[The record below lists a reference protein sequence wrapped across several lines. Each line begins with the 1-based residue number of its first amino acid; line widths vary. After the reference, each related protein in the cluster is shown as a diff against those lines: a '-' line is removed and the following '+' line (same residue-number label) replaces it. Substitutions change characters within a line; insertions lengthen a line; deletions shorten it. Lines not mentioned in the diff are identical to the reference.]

1 MYKITV
7 RQYMTKPSTPEFNFM
22 AQWNNNNPMPL
33 RTMVGDIIQETR
45 GMYFMRL
52 HGDITERT
60 TRICMK
66 CGRELTNPVSQFFGI
81 GPECG
86 GHGYVN
92 PFDTE
97 EELQKAVEAYKKELN
112 NITWTGWVIKSA
124 ITEFI
129 DLSKQPQNEPTG
141 RSEGETNDLS
151 FDTDEDD
158 RRHPRGTEVHI
169 RIDTSILAFSEQ
181 SMFLSFPYN
190 TDVIDIVRGL
200 RERYWNK
207 RTKEWE
213 VPVSLYDEL
222 KEKLSFCDIT
232 EEGEIIKPKKEK
244 TKAQAPKNFTFKTEP
259 YEHQVEGFNYGL
271 THTSWLLG
279 DEQGLGKT
287 KQVIDIAVAKKLE
300 KGYKHCLIICGVNG
314 LKWNWVREIATHS
327 DEGAWILGQKTVRGK
342 TVIGSNNDKLED
354 ALNLDHIQDYFIITN
369 IESLRSPEIAQ
380 ALEEASKRHDIG
392 LIAIDEIHKCKNP
405 QSQQSKGMMK
415 LNADYKIA
423 MTGTP
428 LMNNPLDLYIILKWL
443 GYEKHAFYSFKN
455 HYCNMGGFGGYQIVG
470 YKNLPELQNQLNSIM
485 LRRLKAKVLDLPEKM
500 YVNEFVEM
508 TPKQEQIYREV
519 SNDIQMNIDKIKAS
533 SNPLAELIR
542 LRQATGYTGIL
553 SSTVAESAK
562 FDRCEELI
570 EEAVEN
576 NRKVV
581 VFSNWTQITNPL
593 VDRLRRFNPVVITG
607 ETKDADRQ
615 FYVQQFQEVDSIKV
629 AIGTTGAMGTGITL
643 TAGTVVIFLDEPWTN
658 AAKEQAIDRCHRI
671 GTSDNI
677 TIYTI
682 MVHNSID
689 ERIHSIVEQK
699 GEISDFMVDGKD
711 ITDKARLVDFLL
723 S

>member
-7 RQYMTKPSTPEFNFM
+7 KQYMTKPATPEFNFM
-22 AQWNNNNPMPL
+22 AQWNNDNPMPL

-52 HGDITERT
+52 HGDITEKITRT
-60 TRICMK
+60 CMK
-66 CGRELTNPVSQFFGI
+66 CGRELTNPVSQYFGI

-86 GHGYVN
+86 GHNYVN
-92 PFDTE
+92 PFNSE
-97 EELQKAVEAYKKELN
+97 EELEKAVEAYREELN
-112 NITWTGWVIKSA
+112 KTVWTGWVIKSA

-129 DLSKQPQNEPTG
+129 DLSKSAQNEAVGSDTA
-141 RSEGETNDLS
+141 ETNDLP
-151 FDTDEDD
+151 FEADESD
-158 RRHPRGTEVHI
+158 RTHPVGVAVHI
-169 RIDTSILAFSEQ
+169 RFDTAKQAFSEQ
-181 SMFLSFPYN
+181 SMFVSFPYN
-190 TDVIDIVRGL
+190 NEVVDIVRGMK
-200 RERYWNK
+200 ERYWNK
-207 RTKEWE
+207 ATKEWE
-213 VPVSLYDEL
+213 IPVSLYEEFKD
-222 KEKLSFCDIT
+222 KISFCEIT
-232 EEGEIIKPKKEK
+232 EEGEVAKPKKEK
-244 TKAQAPKNFTFKTEP
+244 TKAHAPKNFEFKTKP
-259 YEHQVEGFNYGL
+259 FEHQVEGFNYGL
-271 THTSWLLG
+271 THNSWLLG

-327 DEGAWILGQKTVRGK
+327 NEGAWILGQKTVRGK
-342 TVIGSNNDKLED
+342 TVIGSNNDKLQD
-354 ALNLDHIQDYFIITN
+354 ALNLDRISDYFIVTN
-369 IESLRSPEIAQ
+369 IESLRSPEIAE
-380 ALEEASKRHDIG
+380 ALEDASRRHVIG

-405 QSQQSKGMMK
+405 QSQQSKGMLK

-455 HYCNMGGFGGYQIVG
+455 HYCNMGGFGGYQIIG
-470 YKNLPELQNQLNSIM
+470 YKNMPELQKQLNSVM
-485 LRRLKAKVLDLPEKM
+485 LRRLKAKVLDLPEKI
-500 YVNEFVEM
+500 YINEFVEM

-519 SNDIQMNIDKIKAS
+519 SNDIQLNIDKIKAS

-553 SSTVAESAK
+553 SSSVAESAK

-570 EEAVEN
+570 EEAVDN
-576 NRKVV
+576 GRKVV

-593 VDRLRRFNPVVITG
+593 LARLGKYNPVVITG

-615 FYVQQFQEVDSIKV
+615 FLVQQFQEVDSVKV
-629 AIGTTGAMGTGITL
+629 ALGTTGAMGTGITL

-671 GTSDNI
+671 GTGDNI

-711 ITDKARLVDFLL
+711 IKDKAKLVDFLL

>member
-7 RQYMTKPSTPEFNFM
+7 KQYMTKPATPEFNFM
-22 AQWNNNNPMPL
+22 AQWNNDNPMPL

-52 HGDITERT
+52 HGDITEKVTRT
-60 TRICMK
+60 CMK
-66 CGRELTNPVSQFFGI
+66 CGRELTNPVSQYFGI

-86 GHGYVN
+86 GHNYVN
-92 PFDTE
+92 PFNSE
-97 EELQKAVEAYKKELN
+97 EELEKAVEAYREELN
-112 NITWTGWVIKSA
+112 KTVWTGWVIKSA

-129 DLSKQPQNEPTG
+129 DLSKSAQNEAVGSDMT
-141 RSEGETNDLS
+141 ETNDLP
-151 FDTDEDD
+151 FEADESN
-158 RRHPRGTEVHI
+158 RTHPVGVAVHI
-169 RIDTSILAFSEQ
+169 RFGTAKQAFSEQ
-181 SMFLSFPYN
+181 SMFVSFPYN
-190 TDVIDIVRGL
+190 NEVVDIVRG
-200 RERYWNK
+200 
-207 RTKEWE
+207 TKNFE
-213 VPVSLYDEL
+213 
-222 KEKLSFCDIT
+222 F
-232 EEGEIIKPKKEK
+232 K
-244 TKAQAPKNFTFKTEP
+244 TKPF
-259 YEHQVEGFNYGL
+259 EHQVEGFNYGL
-271 THTSWLLG
+271 THSAWLLG

-327 DEGAWILGQKTVRGK
+327 NEGAWILGQKTVRGK
-342 TVIGSNNDKLED
+342 TVIGSNNDKLQD
-354 ALNLDHIQDYFIITN
+354 VLNLDRISDYFIVTN
-369 IESLRSPEIAQ
+369 IESLRSPEIAE
-380 ALEEASKRHDIG
+380 ALEDASRRHVIG

-405 QSQQSKGMMK
+405 QSQQSKGMLK

-455 HYCNMGGFGGYQIVG
+455 HYCNMGGFGGYQIIG
-470 YKNLPELQNQLNSIM
+470 YKNMPELQKQLNSVM
-485 LRRLKAKVLDLPEKM
+485 LRRLKAKVLDLPEKI
-500 YVNEFVEM
+500 YINEFVEM

-519 SNDIQMNIDKIKAS
+519 SNDIQLNIDKIKAS

-553 SSTVAESAK
+553 SSSVAESAK

-570 EEAVEN
+570 EEAVDN
-576 NRKVV
+576 GRKVV

-593 VDRLRRFNPVVITG
+593 LARLGKYNPVVITG

-615 FYVQQFQEVDSIKV
+615 FLVQQFQEVDSIKV
-629 AIGTTGAMGTGITL
+629 ALGTTGAMGTGITL

-671 GTSDNI
+671 GTGDNI

-711 ITDKARLVDFLL
+711 ITDKAKLVDFLL

>member
-1 MYKITV
+1 
-7 RQYMTKPSTPEFNFM
+7 MTQPSSPDFNFM
-22 AQWNNNNPMPL
+22 AQWNNNKPMPL

-52 HGDITERT
+52 HGDITERIT
-60 TRICMK
+60 HTCMK
-66 CGRELTNPVSQFFGI
+66 CGRPITNPVSQFFGM

-86 GHGYVN
+86 GHNYTN
-92 PFDTE
+92 PFNTD
-97 EELQKAVEAYKKELN
+97 EELEAAIGAYKKELN
-112 NITWTGWVIKSA
+112 NITWIGWVIKSA

-129 DLSKQPQNEPTG
+129 DLSKQPQNEPVG
-141 RSEGETNDLS
+141 RSEGETNNLP

-158 RRHPRGTEVHI
+158 RTHPTSVEVHI
-169 RIDTSILAFSEQ
+169 RIDTSKLAFAEQ
-181 SMFLSFPYN
+181 SMFISFPYSAE
-190 TDVIDIVRGL
+190 VVDIIRGL
-200 RERYWNK
+200 TERYWNK
-207 RTKEWE
+207 STKEWE
-213 VPVSLYDEL
+213 VPVRLYDEL
-222 KEKLSFCDIT
+222 KEKLSFCEIT

-244 TKAQAPKNFTFKTEP
+244 TKAQAPKNFAFKTEP
-259 YEHQVEGFNYGL
+259 YEHQIEGFNYGL

-314 LKWNWVREIATHS
+314 LKWNWIREIATHS
-327 DEGAWILGQKTVRGK
+327 DESAWILGQKTVRGK

-354 ALNLDHIQDYFIITN
+354 ALNLDRIKDYFIITN
-369 IESLRSPEIAQ
+369 IESLRSPEIAE
-380 ALEEASKRHDIG
+380 ALEEASKKHIIG

-519 SNDIQMNIDKIKAS
+519 SNDILLNIDKIKAS
-533 SNPLAELIR
+533 TNPLAELIR

-593 VDRLRRFNPVVITG
+593 VERLRRFNPVVITG

-615 FYVQQFQEVDSIKV
+615 FLVQQFQEVDRVKV
-629 AIGTTGAMGTGITL
+629 AVGTTGAMGTGITL

-711 ITDKARLVDFLL
+711 ITDKAKLVDFLL